1 MKSTT
6 DNVVDIRCRL
16 RDGRAIRTEEDRRQ
30 WYYEYLAEIS
40 QEWDLDSAPH
50 EVFPAMVRVMVE
62 WIEATNGI
70 CAEVDR
76 ENVQALA
83 DAVSKL
89 AACLEKCLASTAY
102 KAS

>member
-1 MKSTT
+1 
-6 DNVVDIRCRL
+6 
-16 RDGRAIRTEEDRRQ
+16 
-30 WYYEYLAEIS
+30 
-40 QEWDLDSAPH
+40 
-50 EVFPAMVRVMVE
+50 MVE

-102 KAS
+102 KASAV